1 MNDRRIKQRIFAN
14 ISGFAAY
21 LGASKGLVRYG
32 IAFFAGLSVTFSL
45 PPFEFLPAFYV
56 AMPLLIWSVSAQVRL
71 WCLFATGWWFGFGYF
86 VSGLYWIGG
95 AMLVDANENAWLIPF
110 ASLGLPAFLSLFFGL
125 SVLPV
130 RFGNDYLS
138 RALILTTS
146 LGSAEWI
153 RGNFLTGF
161 PWNLIGQAWASHDTL
176 LQGVSLVGIYGMT
189 FFALLSGFLLS
200 VLAQE
205 QSRAALAGFLV
216 ALMLPVSFACY
227 GAIRLA
233 QAPSVGADW
242 VEGVGLRLVQGGI
255 PQKEKWDRKYLVRNF
270 KKYLSLSNRDRP
282 DWVNFVIWPE
292 TASPFPLDNNDAARV
307 AASAIVPRGGA
318 LITGMIRRQVMPE
331 KRIWNSI
338 IALDDEATILAEYDK
353 GHLVPFGEYIPGEKW
368 LSLKKITEGRLNYS
382 AGSGPRVWHL
392 KSLPPV
398 SPLICYEIIFP
409 GAVTPLDQR
418 PTWILVLTNDAWYG
432 RSSGPHQHLSIARI
446 RAAEEGLTVVR
457 AASTGISAVFDGYG
471 REWGRIE
478 LDKTGVLDTRLPN
491 SSRVYSFWSQNSQIS
506 TIIWVSIGLLAFLM
520 RGGVKSTS
528 PYIRIKA
535 EKQRR

>member
-32 IAFFAGLSVTFSL
+32 IAFFAGISVTFSL

-270 KKYLSLSNRDRP
+270 RKYLSLSNRDRP

-432 RSSGPHQHLSIARI
+432 RSSGPHQHRSIARI

>member
-56 AMPLLIWSVSAQVRL
+56 AMPVLIWSVSAQVRL